1 MCLFAYFIVFLSY
14 FGVWASFI
22 ISEYVVWIH
31 FSDGGGLILNLLPAS
46 HDDFIVN
53 ACNFILCRLNSQVE
67 GPQVWSSLQ
76 LLDVKDTLFKR
87 AHAHIFR
94 KCCPILFSK
103 ITFWFV
109 GLIDGH

>member
-31 FSDGGGLILNLLPAS
+31 FSEVGGLILNLLPAS

-53 ACNFILCRLNSQVE
+53 ARNFILCRLNSQLE

-76 LLDVKDTLFKR
+76 LLDVRDSLFKW
-87 AHAHIFR
+87 AHIHTHF
-94 KCCPILFSK
+94 PQEM
-103 ITFWFV
+103 
-109 GLIDGH
+109 